1 MIDVVID
8 TSIYRADPK
17 REKAA
22 FRILTKLAT
31 NGFAQVHIPHVVERE
46 FSTQQLLSLENT
58 FSEARKFVS
67 SARKKV
73 SESLAQEVSGIE
85 KIVEEFRAKAE
96 AEVGSS
102 LSKWAADINAKIH
115 ATQPHHGELVLN
127 SYFSGAAPFSQ
138 PKERKDFPDA
148 FIYESI
154 RDLVTLKSSLHVVS
168 ADENLRNACSKVK
181 GVRVYD
187 ALEEFL
193 KSEPCVDAA
202 HHLEHLEKL
211 NQFRESIDSYKPDFL
226 THINRLL
233 LDYLPYKQFE
243 DPHFKSDDNSGAVE
257 MMDDSEDLEIDEG
270 KIEILGV
277 DTLLVPF
284 SCRLGALVYYSIFA
298 ADYWAMADNE
308 SLGINVHHSENSS
321 DHYLEASESVT
332 LEIHGVFSVSLEF
345 DVGETIDDPETDFS
359 SYLADADITL
369 EDVKSIHVIDEWQY

>member
-22 FRILTKLAT
+22 FRVMTKLAT
-31 NGFAQVHIPHVVERE
+31 NGFVRVHIPHVVERE
-46 FSTQQLLSLENT
+46 FSTQQLTSLDST
-58 FSEARKFVS
+58 FGEARKFVS
-67 SARKKV
+67 SVRKRV
-73 SESLAQEVSGIE
+73 SESLTQEVNGIDKLIE
-85 KIVEEFRAKAE
+85 ALRAKAE
-96 AEVGSS
+96 AEVASS
-102 LSKWAADINAKIH
+102 LSKWASDISAEIH
-115 ATQPHHGELVLN
+115 ATKPHHGELVLN
-127 SYFSGAAPFSQ
+127 SYFSGDAPFSQ

-154 RDLVTLKSSLHVVS
+154 RDLAKLKGTVYVVS
-168 ADENLRNACSKVK
+168 ADESLRNACSKLK
-181 GVRVYD
+181 GVTAYD

-211 NQFRESIDSYKPDFL
+211 NQFRANIGTYAPAFL
-226 THINRLL
+226 THINQLL

-257 MMDDSEDLEIDEG
+257 MMEESEDIELDES

-308 SLGINVHHSENSS
+308 SLGISVHQSENSS
-321 DHYLEASESVT
+321 DHYLEASENVT
-332 LEIHGVFSVSLEF
+332 LEIHGVFSVSFEF
-345 DVGETIDDPETDFS
+345 DVGETINDPETDFA
-359 SYLADADITL
+359 SYLEDADVTL
-369 EDVKSIHVIDEWQY
+369 EDVKLIQVVEE

>member
-8 TSIYRADPK
+8 TSIYRADPR

-31 NGFAQVHIPHVVERE
+31 NGFVRVHIPHVVERE
-46 FSTQQLLSLENT
+46 FSTQQLTSLEST
-58 FSEARKFVS
+58 LGEARKFIS
-67 SARKKV
+67 SARKRV
-73 SESLAQEVSGIE
+73 SESLLQEVNGIE
-85 KIVEEFRAKAE
+85 KLIEAFRAKAE
-96 AEVGSS
+96 AEVASS
-102 LSKWAADINAKIH
+102 LSKWAKDINAEIH

-127 SYFSGAAPFSQ
+127 AYFSGDAPFSQ

-154 RDLVTLKSSLHVVS
+154 QDLAKLKGSVNVVS
-168 ADENLRNACSKVK
+168 ADENLRNACSKIK
-181 GVRVYD
+181 GVTAYD

-193 KSEPCVDAA
+193 KSESCIDAT

-211 NQFRESIDSYKPDFL
+211 NQFRVNIGSYASAFL
-226 THINRLL
+226 KHINQLL

-257 MMDDSEDLEIDEG
+257 IMNESEDIELDES
-270 KIEILGV
+270 KIEIFGV

-284 SCRLGALVYYSIFA
+284 SCRLDALVYYSIFA

-308 SLGINVHHSENSS
+308 SLGINVHYNENSS
-321 DHYLEASESVT
+321 DHYLEANEDVT
-332 LEIHGVFSVSLEF
+332 LEINGVFSVSIEF
-345 DVGETIDDPETDFS
+345 DVGVAINDPETDFAL
-359 SYLADADITL
+359 YLEDADVTL
-369 EDVKSIHVIDEWQY
+369 EDVKSIQVVEE

>member
-8 TSIYRADPK
+8 TSIYRTDPK

-22 FRILTKLAT
+22 FRVLTKLAT
-31 NGFAQVHIPHVVERE
+31 NGFVRVHIPHVVERE
-46 FSTQQLLSLENT
+46 FSTQQLASIESI
-58 FSEARKFVS
+58 FGEAKKFIS
-67 SARKKV
+67 SVRKKV
-73 SESLAQEVSGIE
+73 SESLTQEVNGIDKFIE
-85 KIVEEFRAKAE
+85 ALRTSAE
-96 AEVGSS
+96 TEVASS
-102 LSKWAADINAKIH
+102 LSKWAIDIDAEMLT
-115 ATQPHHGELVLN
+115 TQPHHGELVLN
-127 SYFSGAAPFSQ
+127 SYFTGDAPFSQ

-154 RDLVTLKSSLHVVS
+154 RDLAKLKEILYVVS

-181 GVRVYD
+181 GVTTFD

-202 HHLEHLEKL
+202 DHLEHLEKL
-211 NQFRESIDSYKPDFL
+211 NQFRVNIGSYSPAFL
-226 THINRLL
+226 RHINRLL
-233 LDYLPYKQFE
+233 LNYLPYKQFE

-257 MMDDSEDLEIDEG
+257 MLEESEDIEFDES

-308 SLGINVHHSENSS
+308 SLGISVNHSENSS
-321 DHYLEASESVT
+321 DHYLEASENVT
-332 LEIHGVFSVSLEF
+332 LEIHGVFSVSFEF
-345 DVGETIDDPETDFS
+345 DVGETISDPETDFA
-359 SYLADADITL
+359 SYLEDAEVTL
-369 EDVKSIHVIDEWQY
+369 EDVELIEVVEE

>member
-22 FRILTKLAT
+22 FRVLNKLAT
-31 NGFAQVHIPHVVERE
+31 NGYVRVHIPHVVERE
-46 FSTQQLLSLENT
+46 FSTQQLTSLEST
-58 FSEARKFVS
+58 FGEARKFVS
-67 SARKKV
+67 SARKRV
-73 SESLAQEVSGIE
+73 SESLTQEVNGIDKHIE
-85 KIVEEFRAKAE
+85 AFRAKAE
-96 AEVGSS
+96 AEVASS
-102 LSKWAADINAKIH
+102 LSKWASDINAEIH

-127 SYFSGAAPFSQ
+127 AYFSGDAPFSQ

-154 RDLVTLKSSLHVVS
+154 RDLAKLKGTVHVVS

-181 GVRVYD
+181 GVTAYD
-187 ALEEFL
+187 ALEAFL

-211 NQFRESIDSYKPDFL
+211 NQFRVNIGYYAPAFL
-226 THINRLL
+226 MHINQLL

-257 MMDDSEDLEIDEG
+257 MMEESEDIELDES

-308 SLGINVHHSENSS
+308 SLGISVHQSENSS
-321 DHYLEASESVT
+321 DHYLEASEDVT
-332 LEIHGVFSVSLEF
+332 LEIHGVFSVSFEF
-345 DVGETIDDPETDFS
+345 DVGETINDPETDFGP
-359 SYLADADITL
+359 YLEDADVTL
-369 EDVKSIHVIDEWQY
+369 EDVKLIQVVEE

>member
-22 FRILTKLAT
+22 FRVLTKLAT
-31 NGFAQVHIPHVVERE
+31 NGFVRVHIPHVVERE
-46 FSTQQLLSLENT
+46 FSTQQLTLLEST
-58 FSEARKFVS
+58 FGEARKFVS
-67 SARKKV
+67 SVRKRV
-73 SESLAQEVSGIE
+73 SESLTQEVNGID
-85 KIVEEFRAKAE
+85 KLIEEFRAKAE
-96 AEVGSS
+96 AEVASS
-102 LSKWAADINAKIH
+102 LSKWASDINAEIH
-115 ATQPHHGELVLN
+115 ATKPHHGDLVLN
-127 SYFSGAAPFSQ
+127 AYFSGDAPFSQ

-154 RDLVTLKSSLHVVS
+154 RDLAKLQGAVHVVS
-168 ADENLRNACSKVK
+168 ADENLRNACSKIK
-181 GVRVYD
+181 GVTAYD

-211 NQFRESIDSYKPDFL
+211 NQFRVNIGSYAPDFL
-226 THINRLL
+226 KHINQLL

-243 DPHFKSDDNSGAVE
+243 DSHFKSDDNSGAVE
-257 MMDDSEDLEIDEG
+257 MMEESEDIEIDES
-270 KIEILGV
+270 KIETLGV

-308 SLGINVHHSENSS
+308 SLGISVHQSENSS
-321 DHYLEASESVT
+321 DHYLEASEDVT
-332 LEIHGVFSVSLEF
+332 LEIHGVFSVSFEF
-345 DVGETIDDPETDFS
+345 DVGETINDPETDFEP
-359 SYLADADITL
+359 YLEEADVTL
-369 EDVKSIHVIDEWQY
+369 EDVKLIQVVEE